1 MAIGATPTVTSLK
14 VGSVTAVGPDGKPLK
29 LQLNGQATDSA
40 GNLLLTSTGKAIF
53 YDPTK
58 KMLVDSSGKAVAVD
72 KKGKIAGKTSV
83 ATPGTTSV
91 SNAFGGAATS

>member
-1 MAIGATPTVTSLK
+1 MAIGTTPSVTSLK
-14 VGSVTAVGPDGKPLK
+14 VGSATALGPDGKPLK

-58 KMLVDSSGKAVAVD
+58 KVLVDSSGKTVAVD
-72 KKGKIAGKTSV
+72 KNGKIAGKTSV
-83 ATPGTTSV
+83 ASSGTTSV
-91 SNAFGGAATS
+91 SKALGGSATS